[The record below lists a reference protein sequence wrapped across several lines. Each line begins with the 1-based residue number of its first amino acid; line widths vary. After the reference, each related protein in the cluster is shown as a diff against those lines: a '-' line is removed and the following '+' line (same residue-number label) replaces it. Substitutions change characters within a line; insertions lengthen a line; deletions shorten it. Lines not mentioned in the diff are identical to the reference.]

1 LKHNYFLNSIT
12 FRVAAPALFGIIIYL
27 LVLMF
32 FDSIQMLQEN
42 FFSREVLFIILV
54 TYVFF
59 EGNRLVLVL
68 NNKLFPVEKD
78 LKTRIIAQY
87 LISIFLSVCIISLLL
102 YYYFVNIEGF
112 STIRTELITFNSI
125 YLFICVFYNLFFF
138 SLVFLNKK
146 NESKVE
152 FELKRKEGLDIELR
166 TFKNQV
172 NPELLFQ
179 SLEIII
185 SELHQDKKSADDLID
200 QLSKIYRFT
209 LDNKNN
215 DLIPL
220 HVELKSLKPF
230 ISVFKAKYDQN
241 LQVEL
246 NVDKEKMD
254 LNLIPGTLQEIME
267 FALSNNIISEAL
279 PLTFQVESKN
289 INQLEVRYPLH
300 KKLSD
305 NRILEDK
312 LEFLFNAYGYYN
324 NSHDKHNYSM
334 IDNDYQV
341 FLIPLVEIEED

>member
-220 HVELKSLKPF
+220 H
-230 ISVFKAKYDQN
+230 
-241 LQVEL
+241 
-246 NVDKEKMD
+246 
-254 LNLIPGTLQEIME
+254 
-267 FALSNNIISEAL
+267 
-279 PLTFQVESKN
+279 
-289 INQLEVRYPLH
+289 
-300 KKLSD
+300 
-305 NRILEDK
+305 
-312 LEFLFNAYGYYN
+312 
-324 NSHDKHNYSM
+324 
-334 IDNDYQV
+334 
-341 FLIPLVEIEED
+341 